1 MASEQESSSLYK
13 HRKTKTH
20 IASQAYYLYN
30 DNSLNK
36 GTLLRDKQDFAM
48 RQLVIKQTLL
58 DKQATVRNNA
68 ISKRKMQE
76 TWENIVHEKIAG
88 YKANYD
94 KENKAA
100 TVIQKYI
107 RGYLLRIA
115 VEQDFIDLIEAK
127 CNKLINESTA
137 QALEIMLNLGV
148 ILVPATIAIQKAFRR
163 YLIKKKIYR
172 LQMCYENY
180 LYEKA
185 EEAARMAKVSM
196 RIIVNYRVLKELRF
210 YEYREKRLIQ
220 IKERLAILKIKEFW
234 KFKKLSFRIIRE
246 KILRLKRR
254 QAALLNKEAYTKY
267 LNSLGGKLE
276 KKPVYK
282 LSIGSEDDKRS
293 GSESPPRQ
301 IEDNMPGNTMDEEEF
316 LEAQKIKELIQKRIQ
331 DKVEK
336 GKRSYGINENKQ
348 VMVLPIMQEK
358 ALKESPSSDS
368 RLMDVTSSVFAKG
381 RSITREKGK
390 ISRTTIISPPPNYE
404 HKKMFEKVQAPH
416 MRDLFTPQP
425 DRPHISPPKNLD
437 YAEFMAP
444 TESFTSKKYKIY
456 SYVSYKKKEFKN
468 LPVGSNLITSTITYS
483 MKQQQKK
490 TVNKKRYLSFSG
502 EREKYIPS
510 ISNSS
515 YSPIPWKP
523 LPLNRNILMN
533 TEYGKK
539 FNKESDFYKYSIIN
553 FNNRALTPDLS
564 RF

>member
-1 MASEQESSSLYK
+1 MASEQESPFLYK
-13 HRKTKTH
+13 HRKTKTQ
-20 IASQAYYLYN
+20 IAQQAYYLYN

-36 GTLLRDKQDFAM
+36 GTLLKEKQGIEM
-48 RQLVIKQTLL
+48 KQLFIKQTLL
-58 DKQATVRNNA
+58 DKQASVRNNA

-76 TWENIVHEKIAG
+76 TWDGIVQDKIAE
-88 YKANYD
+88 YKANYA

-107 RGYLLRIA
+107 RGHLLRMA
-115 VEQDFIDLIEAK
+115 VEQDFIDLIEIK
-127 CNKLINESTA
+127 CDKLIKESTA

-148 ILVPATIAIQKAFRR
+148 ILVPATTAIQKAFRR
-163 YLIKKKIYR
+163 YLIKKKISR
-172 LQMCYENY
+172 LQKCYENY

-196 RIIVNYRVLKELRF
+196 RIIINYRILKELRF
-210 YEYREKRLIQ
+210 YQYRKRRLVQ

-234 KFKKLSFRIIRE
+234 KSKKLSFRIIRE

-276 KKPVYK
+276 KKPAHK

-316 LEAQKIKELIQKRIQ
+316 LEAQQIKELIQKKIQ

-348 VMVLPIMQEK
+348 IMVLPIMQEK
-358 ALKESPSSDS
+358 ALKESPSSDN

-381 RSITREKGK
+381 RSITREKGRVG
-390 ISRTTIISPPPNYE
+390 RTTIISPPPNYE

-425 DRPHISPPKNLD
+425 DMPYINPPKNLD

-444 TESFTSKKYKIY
+444 TKSFTSKKYKIY
-456 SYVSYKKKEFKN
+456 SNASYKKKELKN

-483 MKQQQKK
+483 MKQQQKR
-490 TVNKKRYLSFSG
+490 TLNKKKHLSFSG

-523 LPLNRNILMN
+523 LPLNRNILM
-533 TEYGKK
+533 TTQYGKK
-539 FNKESDFYKYSIIN
+539 FSKESDFYRYSIIN
-553 FNNRALTPDLS
+553 FNKRALTPDLS